1 MRRWALREIRQS
13 DSVLNMCVSKKDKNT
28 FEHEPK
34 KKYLVSTFIRI
45 LPAACAGCSV
55 AIRIQLHNP
64 DSRWISAYQMLAGAL
79 QPLVLLMIISSGCC
93 ISAIAATMSGIF
105 QVTTF
110 DGIWRQTAD
119 IRLYL
124 QPAWGK
130 KKKIVK
136 QVASFHG
143 ASRDQIRNVQ
153 ISLLLLLFKS
163 WSEKTAHHH
172 FTLSSL
178 FNWLIKFYDFSIK
191 V

>member
-130 KKKIVK
+130 KKKSLNKLRLFTVRPETK
-136 QVASFHG
+136 SETCRFHCCCCYLRVG
-143 ASRDQIRNVQ
+143 PKKLPI
-153 ISLLLLLFKS
+153 
-163 WSEKTAHHH
+163 T
-172 FTLSSL
+172 TLHCRL
-178 FNWLIKFYDFSIK
+178 YLIGS
-191 V
+191 